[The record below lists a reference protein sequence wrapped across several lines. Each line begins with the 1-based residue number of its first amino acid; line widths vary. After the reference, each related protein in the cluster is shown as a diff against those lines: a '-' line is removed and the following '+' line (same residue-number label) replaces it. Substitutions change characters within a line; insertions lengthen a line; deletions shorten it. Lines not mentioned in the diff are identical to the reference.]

1 MKNRTRVTDTWVQF
15 SAGNI
20 QWNRV
25 NYKILQYTKLQVVSE
40 IKRIT
45 AFLIFI
51 EKSQAAI
58 VGLLNT
64 FLD

>member
-1 MKNRTRVTDTWVQF
+1 M
-15 SAGNI
+15 
-20 QWNRV
+20 